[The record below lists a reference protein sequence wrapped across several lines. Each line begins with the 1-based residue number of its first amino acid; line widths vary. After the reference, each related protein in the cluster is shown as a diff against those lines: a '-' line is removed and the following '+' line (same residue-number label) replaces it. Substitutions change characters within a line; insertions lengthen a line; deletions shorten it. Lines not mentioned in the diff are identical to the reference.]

1 MDGEAVLTR
10 IPIGVLVQ
18 VAAFCEDPQQR
29 KLVLNK
35 GDQEYKWE
43 MCQYGKVTG

>member
-1 MDGEAVLTR
+1 MTSERALEV